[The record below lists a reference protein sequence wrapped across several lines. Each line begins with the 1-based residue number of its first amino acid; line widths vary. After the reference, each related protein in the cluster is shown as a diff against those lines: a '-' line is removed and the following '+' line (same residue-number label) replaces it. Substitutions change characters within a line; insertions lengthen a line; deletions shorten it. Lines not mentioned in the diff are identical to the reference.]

1 MMGEINGI
9 RLVYEEYGRG
19 NPLAL
24 LLIHGFP
31 LDGRMWLG
39 QVAALAEVAHVIVP
53 DLRGHGRSEVPPG
66 PYTMEQHAD
75 DMAALLEHVGVERA
89 VIGGLSMGGY
99 VAFAFWRR
107 HRARVRGLAL
117 LDTRAEGD
125 SEAARANR
133 DASMR
138 RVREAGVAA
147 FVEDMLPRVLAPASL
162 ADPTIADEARRIM
175 AAQSVEGIVGA
186 LGGLR
191 DRSDSRSVLPGI
203 DVPVLVV
210 GGAEDALTPP
220 ADMEEMAAAIPA
232 ARMIVIPRAGHL
244 SPLEQPAAVNE
255 ALMRFLAQ
263 TSRSHTQK

>member
-1 MMGEINGI
+1 MGEISGI
-9 RLVYEEYGRG
+9 RLAYEEYGRG

-53 DLRGHGRSEVPPG
+53 DLRHAGQSTPG

-75 DMAALLEHVGVERA
+75 DMAALLEHVGVERGHRRA
-89 VIGGLSMGGY
+89 EHGRY
-99 VAFAFWRR
+99 VAFALAR
-107 HRARVRGLAL
+107 HRAGAGWLCSIRG
-117 LDTRAEGD
+117 RKD
-125 SEAARANR
+125 SEAVRANR
-133 DASMR
+133 DAR
-138 RVREAGVAA
+138 CAGCGGGRAA
-147 FVEDMLPRVLAPASL
+147 FVEDMPCAVCAGQPRRPDHCS
-162 ADPTIADEARRIM
+162 EGRIM
-175 AAQSVEGIVGA
+175 AAQSAEGIAGA
-186 LGGLR
+186 RRPASG
-191 DRSDSRSVLPGI
+191 SDSRPCYRD

-232 ARMIVIPRAGHL
+232 ARMVVIPRAGHL

>member
-1 MMGEINGI
+1 MIADINGI
-9 RLVYEEYGRG
+9 RLAYEECGRG
-19 NPLAL
+19 NTLAL

-31 LDGRMWLG
+31 LDGRMWRG
-39 QVAALAEVAHVIVP
+39 QVAALSEVAHVIVP

-75 DMAALLEHVGVERA
+75 DMAALLDHLGVRRA

-162 ADPTIADEARRIM
+162 ADPAIADMVRDIM
-175 AAQSVEGIVGA
+175 VGQTADGIIGA

-191 DRSDSRSVLPGI
+191 DRSDSRALLPGI
-203 DVPVLVV
+203 AVPVLAI

-220 ADMEEMAAAIPA
+220 ADMEALAAAIPD
-232 ARMIVIPRAGHL
+232 ARTVIIPRAGHL
-244 SPLEQPAAVNE
+244 SPLEQPAAVNA
-255 ALMRFLAQ
+255 ALSDFLH
-263 TSRSHTQK
+263 SFGRW

>member
-1 MMGEINGI
+1 MMDEINGI
-9 RLVYEEYGRG
+9 RLAYEEYGRG
-19 NPLAL
+19 NPLAV

-31 LDGRMWLG
+31 LDGRMWRG
-39 QVAALAEVAHVIVP
+39 QVAALSEIAHVIVP

-66 PYTMEQHAD
+66 PYTMEHHAD
-75 DMAALLEHVGVERA
+75 DMAALLDYLGVQRA
-89 VIGGLSMGGY
+89 IIAGLSMGGY

-117 LDTRAEGD
+117 LDTRAEPD

-138 RVREAGVAA
+138 KVREAGVAA
-147 FVEDMLPRVLAPASL
+147 FVEDMLPRVLAPDSL

-191 DRSDSRSVLPGI
+191 DRGDNRSLLPGI
-203 DVPVLVV
+203 DVPVLAL
-210 GGAEDALTPP
+210 GGAEDVLTPP
-220 ADMEEMAAAIPA
+220 ADMEAMAAAIPG
-232 ARMIVIPRAGHL
+232 ARMVVIPRAGHL
-244 SPLEQPAAVNE
+244 SPLEQAAAVNE
-255 ALMRFLAQ
+255 ALTDFLQ
-263 TSRSHTQK
+263 TCGR

>member
-1 MMGEINGI
+1 MIDEINGV
-9 RLVYEEYGRG
+9 RLAYEEYGRG

-31 LDGRMWLG
+31 LDGRLWRG
-39 QVAALAEVAHVIVP
+39 QVAALSALAHVIVP

-75 DMAALLEHVGVERA
+75 DMAALLDRLGVQRA

-99 VAFAFWRR
+99 ITFAFWRR
-107 HRARVRGLAL
+107 HRERVRGLAL
-117 LDTRAEGD
+117 LDTRAEPD

-138 RVREAGVAA
+138 AVRESGVAA

-162 ADPTIADEARRIM
+162 ADPTIADVARRIM
-175 AAQSVEGIVGA
+175 IEQPAEGIIAA

-191 DRSDSRSVLPGI
+191 DRGDSRPLLAGI
-203 DVPVLVV
+203 DAPTLVIC
-210 GGAEDALTPP
+210 GAEDTLTPP
-220 ADMEEMAAAIPA
+220 AGMADMAAATPG
-232 ARMIVIPRAGHL
+232 ARLVMIPRSGHL
-244 SPLEQPAAVNE
+244 SPLEQPDAVSD
-255 ALMRFLAQ
+255 ALLGFLR
-263 TSRSHTQK
+263 TFGR